1 MTDLCKNC
9 GHALPNA
16 AGPGLY
22 CPNCGEP
29 IGSLI
34 EKSKREP
41 KRDKTDEA
49 IEARE
54 RLRRR
59 MEGKD

>member
-29 IGSLI
+29 VA
-34 EKSKREP
+34 KP
-41 KRDKTDEA
+41 KPKP
-49 IEARE
+49 
-54 RLRRR
+54 
-59 MEGKD
+59 EGK